1 MKTTIADKKAEQVI
15 DAAGRPLGRVASQ
28 CAHLIL
34 GKHKPD
40 FSFEKD
46 TGDSVLVKNADKLVL
61 TGRKSEQKKY
71 HSYSGYPG
79 KLKTRSA
86 GEMLALK
93 PKELLRRAVYGM
105 LPNNSLRN
113 SRIKR
118 LKFAN
123 SADSK

>member
-1 MKTTIADKKAEQVI
+1 MKTTIADKKSEQVI
-15 DAAGRPLGRVASQ
+15 DAAGRPLGRVATQ
-28 CAHLIL
+28 CAHWLL

-46 TGDSVLVKNADKLVL
+46 SGDSVLVKNADKLVL
-61 TGRKSEQKKY
+61 TGRKVEQKKY

-86 GEMLALK
+86 GEMLELK

-118 LKFAN
+118 LKFAT